1 MLRSKY
7 FWIAMV
13 ILVPFIVVWVMYGL
27 AWAVGMIGALAVLFL
42 FVLASR
48 GTRRERYI
56 VYDEDDDDEDII
68 IIERRPQ
75 RRSGYSEWVRD
86 LYFPK
91 GLRNIHQDGLNE
103 LGQRQ
108 RDDLNR
114 TLGRMRRLTSP
125 RGLAPWGQRQRDDL
139 NRTLRRLHRLR

>member
-1 MLRSKY
+1 MMLKSKY

-27 AWAVGMIGALAVLFL
+27 AWAVGMLVAIGVLFL
-42 FVLASR
+42 FVLGGRRSR
-48 GTRRERYI
+48 RTRIYH
-56 VYDEDDDDEDII
+56 VYEDECDEDEDDENVII
-68 IIERRPQ
+68 MERRPQ
-75 RRSGYSEWVRD
+75 RRSGYSERVRE

-108 RDDLNR
+108 RDDLNE
-114 TLGRMRRLTSP
+114 
-125 RGLAPWGQRQRDDL
+125 
-139 NRTLRRLHRLR
+139 TLRRLRRLR

>member
-27 AWAVGMIGALAVLFL
+27 AWAVGMLVAIGVLFL
-42 FVLASR
+42 LVLGGRRSR
-48 GTRRERYI
+48 RRRYI
-56 VYDEDDDDEDII
+56 VYDEDDEEDVII
-68 IIERRPQ
+68 VEKRPQ
-75 RRSGYSEWVRD
+75 RRSGYSEQVRD

-114 TLGRMRRLTSP
+114 TLRR
-125 RGLAPWGQRQRDDL
+125 
-139 NRTLRRLHRLR
+139 LRRLR

>member
-27 AWAVGMIGALAVLFL
+27 AWAIGMLVAVGVLLL
-42 FVLASR
+42 FAFGSR
-48 GTRRERYI
+48 RRRRSHYYI
-56 VYDEDDDDEDII
+56 VHKVDEEDDDDEDEDII
-68 IIERRPQ
+68 MERRPQ
-75 RRSGYSEWVRD
+75 RRSDYSERVRD

-114 TLGRMRRLTSP
+114 TLRR
-125 RGLAPWGQRQRDDL
+125 
-139 NRTLRRLHRLR
+139 LRRLR

>member
-27 AWAVGMIGALAVLFL
+27 AWAVGMLVTIGVLFL
-42 FVLASR
+42 FVLGGRRSR
-48 GTRRERYI
+48 RTRIYR
-56 VYDEDDDDEDII
+56 VYEDEYDKDEEDEDTII
-68 IIERRPQ
+68 MERRPQ
-75 RRSGYSEWVRD
+75 RRSGYSERVRD

-108 RDDLNR
+108 KNNLNE
-114 TLGRMRRLTSP
+114 
-125 RGLAPWGQRQRDDL
+125 
-139 NRTLRRLHRLR
+139 TLRRLRRLR

>member
-27 AWAVGMIGALAVLFL
+27 VWAVGMLGTLAVLSL
-42 FVLASR
+42 FVFGSR
-48 GTRRERYI
+48 RRRGRRYI
-56 VYDEDDDDEDII
+56 IYEEDDEGEDEDVII
-68 IIERRPQ
+68 MERRPQ
-75 RRSGYSEWVRD
+75 RRSGYSERVRD

-91 GLRNIHQDGLNE
+91 GLRNIHQDGLKD

-108 RDDLNR
+108 RDDLNE
-114 TLGRMRRLTSP
+114 
-125 RGLAPWGQRQRDDL
+125 
-139 NRTLRRLHRLR
+139 TLRRLRRLR